1 MVTDMVA
8 FICISLLIGLFLS
21 LFYKKSFSFKD
32 EGLKDV
38 RWIVLAVMQHVI
50 VVYADDALGTP
61 GTIFSICSLLQMTIA
76 FSRAFYH
83 MEKSE
88 RIKAVVISITI
99 LLSATT
105 NREMLGTGA
114 ALVAITQFLRKPNKW
129 KNALST
135 CRIMF
140 GPVYVVLMAAAGVQ
154 FIDSHRLCSSAVS
167 LTTASSP
174 LAAAIF
180 FRPDNFEVLK
190 LVCPKWVK
198 DFLRPPRIRSI
209 HGLLMFYS
217 LLAVALN
224 SFWPPETRWI
234 ALADIILYLLLSDFP
249 KMFRTLATYNIT
261 KSFSFFIGTWFNR
274 VA

>member
-1 MVTDMVA
+1 MVTDMAA

-21 LFYKKSFSFKD
+21 LFYKKSFSFKY
-32 EGLKDV
+32 EELKDV
-38 RWIVLAVMQHVI
+38 SWTVLAVIQHII
-50 VVYADDALGTP
+50 VVYAADALGTP
-61 GTIFSICSLLQMTIA
+61 GAIFSICSLLQMTIA

-154 FIDSHRLCSSAVS
+154 FIDSHRLCNSAVS
-167 LTTASSP
+167 LTTALSP
-174 LAAAIF
+174 LTAAIF

-190 LVCPKWVK
+190 LVCPYWVK
-198 DFLRPPRIRSI
+198 DLRPPRIRSI

-217 LLAVALN
+217 LLAVTLN
-224 SFWPPETRWI
+224 SLWPPETRWI

-249 KMFRTLATYNIT
+249 KMFRKLATYNIT
-261 KSFSFFIGTWFNR
+261 KSFSFFIGTWFNQ

>member
-38 RWIVLAVMQHVI
+38 RWTVLAVIQHII
-50 VVYADDALGTP
+50 VVCAEDALGTL

-76 FSRAFYH
+76 LSRAFYH

-105 NREMLGTGA
+105 NREMLGIGA

-140 GPVYVVLMAAAGVQ
+140 GPVYVVLMAAGGVQ

-167 LTTASSP
+167 LTTALSP
-174 LAAAIF
+174 LTAAIF

-190 LVCPKWVK
+190 LVCPYWVK
-198 DFLRPPRIRSI
+198 DLRPPRIRSI

-217 LLAVALN
+217 LLAVTLN
-224 SFWPPETRWI
+224 SLWPPETRWI

-249 KMFRTLATYNIT
+249 KMFRKLATYNIT
-261 KSFSFFIGTWFNR
+261 KNFSFFIGTCFNQ